1 MKNEM
6 TIEDVAACL
15 DGVGLQYLATIGLDG
30 KPKVRP
36 VQFMVLLGGKLWFC
50 TNSEKAMYAEL
61 RASPFAE
68 LCGCR
73 PREDEIA
80 SDWIRMSG
88 EAVFPPESDETR
100 AVKEAIVRKSAI
112 VRELYKGA
120 VDSPIFK
127 VFHLANVRGALC
139 NLGRVKGLENRPGFA
154 EPAEFAF

>member
-1 MKNEM
+1 MGRELA
-6 TIEDVAACL
+6 IEDVAACL

-36 VQFMVLLGGKLWFC
+36 VQFMVLLGGRLWFC

-61 RASPFAE
+61 LASPSVE

-73 PREDEIA
+73 PSEDEIA
-80 SDWIRMSG
+80 SEWIRLSA

-112 VRELYKGA
+112 VRELYKDNL
-120 VDSPIFK
+120 DSPIFK
-127 VFHLANVRGALC
+127 VFHLANVRGALQ

-154 EPAEFAF
+154 EPAEFRF